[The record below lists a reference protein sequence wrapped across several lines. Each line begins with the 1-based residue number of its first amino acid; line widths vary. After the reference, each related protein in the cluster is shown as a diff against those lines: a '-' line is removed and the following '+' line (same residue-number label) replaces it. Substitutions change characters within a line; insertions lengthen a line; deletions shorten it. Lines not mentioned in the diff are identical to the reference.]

1 MVHMRKEEARI
12 SEAGGSLAVVGV
24 GSPAQAAHF
33 LQRFPMAFP
42 LLADPDQ
49 AARQAYSVRSG
60 NLGDLMG
67 PATWT
72 AYAQA
77 IPRHGVAPAVD
88 RQAAALLPGSFV
100 IDRSGRIRLAHYARS
115 VIDWL
120 PVDQLL
126 AALRE
131 AAAES

>member
-1 MVHMRKEEARI
+1 MREQEPKIRD
-12 SEAGGSLAVVGV
+12 AGGALAIVGV
-24 GSPAQAAHF
+24 GWPAQAADF
-33 LQRFPMAFP
+33 LKRFPLTFP

-49 AARQAYSVRSG
+49 EARRAYGVRSG

-77 IPRHGVAPAVD
+77 IPRHGVTPATD
-88 RQAAALLPGSFV
+88 RKEAALLPGTFV
-100 IDRSGRIRLAHYARS
+100 IDRAGRIHLAHYARS

-120 PVDQLL
+120 PVDRLL
-126 AALRE
+126 DALRE
-131 AAAES
+131 AATETAER